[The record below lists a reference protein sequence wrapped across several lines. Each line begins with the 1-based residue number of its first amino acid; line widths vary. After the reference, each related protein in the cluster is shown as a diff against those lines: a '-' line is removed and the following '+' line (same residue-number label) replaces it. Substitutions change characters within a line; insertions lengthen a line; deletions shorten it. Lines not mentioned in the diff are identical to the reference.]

1 MPARLLRQCILEAGL
16 GVEKLT
22 TWSNAWEHVS
32 HWPRM
37 RLYSHV
43 VALLDRTPKDMR
55 GDILVAIVKGV

>member
-1 MPARLLRQCILEAGL
+1 
-16 GVEKLT
+16 
-22 TWSNAWEHVS
+22 
-32 HWPRM
+32 M